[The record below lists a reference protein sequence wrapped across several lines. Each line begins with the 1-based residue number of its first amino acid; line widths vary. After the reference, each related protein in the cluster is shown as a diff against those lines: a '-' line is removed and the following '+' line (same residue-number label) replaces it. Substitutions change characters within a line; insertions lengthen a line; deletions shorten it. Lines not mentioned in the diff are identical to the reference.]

1 MVTDPRKAPR
11 PSAVRALNRPAHVHM
26 KADAQGRPT
35 AVFINRRW
43 LQVQDVLETWRMDDE
58 WWRAQPV
65 SRMYY
70 SVEMMVSGAMVLFQ
84 DLLTGTWY
92 RQQA

>member
-1 MVTDPRKAPR
+1 
-11 PSAVRALNRPAHVHM
+11 VHI
-26 KADAQGRPT
+26 KTDAQGRPT
-35 AVFINRRW
+35 AVLIHQRW
-43 LQVQDVLETWRMDDE
+43 HQVQDILEVWRIDDE

-70 SVEMMVSGAMVLFQ
+70 RVEMTVSGAMVFFQ
-84 DLLTGTWY
+84 DLLSGTWY